1 MMFAMPRLMKR
12 LPPLLCALCAWLL
25 AMGMGMAQAM
35 TLERAGADL
44 YATGPTV
51 DRDYVAFKT
60 AFAQGGIERLILVN
74 APGGD
79 LWTGM
84 QVAHMVQAHA
94 IKTVASGPCMSAC
107 SLIFMAG
114 KERAFGT
121 GNLPRTTQIGIHGA
135 HDVATQKVNT
145 QHMPQMYALY
155 KTQMGDKFDAA
166 VIRQA
171 LYELQDASGML
182 TLRELERTTPEQR
195 TARFCPSRLTPAAQC
210 VQHEGKDAFTLGV
223 VTQTHTEP
231 LTLPKS
237 MELVSGFFG
246 RRLPE
251 PQQDLQTRGQALAA
265 QVCEGRF
272 LCERQ
277 ASGLIGQYLAATQHR
292 AIAVGLNTWGY
303 GSRWGMDDPGSA
315 MLMALYQCNHVAN
328 NPKLCR
334 LVSVDDNE
342 LLLYYEE
349 VDTHSAQALKNLP
362 TPEPVEVH
370 LERTEIGG
378 NTPSALKTDPWL
390 HGMTPARLNGIARID
405 TAELASLL
413 TGPAKPVLIDV
424 DLIGGMLP
432 GALNMIHAG
441 LALPDEQA
449 DAALQTRF
457 RKMLQAAAPD
467 LAQPVVFYCAHS
479 ECWQSVNAAMRAQ
492 RIGYTQVLW
501 YRGGAQAWKRAGLPL
516 TGRVPVAVVR

>member
-1 MMFAMPRLMKR
+1 MQFATPRLMKR
-12 LPPLLCALCAWLL
+12 LTTLLCMLTAWLL
-25 AMGMGMAQAM
+25 ALEGAQAM
-35 TLERAGADL
+35 TLERVGTDL

-51 DRDYVAFKT
+51 DADFVAFKS

-84 QVAHMVQAHA
+84 QVAHMVQTQR
-94 IKTVASGPCMSAC
+94 IKTVASGACMSAC
-107 SLIFMAG
+107 SLIFIAG
-114 KERAFGT
+114 QERAFGT
-121 GNLPRTTQIGIHGA
+121 GHLPRSTQIGIHGA

-155 KTQMGDKFDAA
+155 KTQMGDKFDDT
-166 VIRQA
+166 VIRPA
-171 LYELQDASGML
+171 LYELRDASGML
-182 TLRELERTTPEQR
+182 TLRELERTTPEDR
-195 TARFCPSRLTPAAQC
+195 TPRFCASRLMPAAQC
-210 VQHEGKDAFTLGV
+210 VKHEGKDAFTLGV
-223 VTQTHTEP
+223 VTQTHTEA
-231 LTLPKS
+231 LNLPKS
-237 MELVSGFFG
+237 MQWVSGFFG

-251 PQQDLQTRGQALAA
+251 PQNDLQARGQALAV
-265 QVCEGRF
+265 QVCAGRF
-272 LCERQ
+272 LCENQ

-292 AIAVGLNTWGY
+292 AMAVGLNAWGY

-334 LVSVDDNE
+334 LASGDDHE
-342 LLLYYEE
+342 LLRHDEE
-349 VDTHSAQALKNLP
+349 VAAPSTQALKNLP

-378 NTPSALKTDPWL
+378 SAPSALKTDPWL
-390 HGMTPARLNGIARID
+390 HGMTPARLDGIERID
-405 TAELASLL
+405 TAELARLL
-413 TGPAKPVLIDV
+413 TGQAPPVLIDV

-449 DAALQTRF
+449 DAALQSRF
-457 RKMLQAAAPD
+457 HKMLQAAAPD

-501 YRGGAQAWKRAGLPL
+501 YRGGAQAWKKAGLPL